1 MKIIITGALG
11 HIGSKIVRLLPEIF
25 PDSEII
31 MIDNLM
37 TQRYVSL
44 FDLPDKG
51 RYQFYEANVLEAE
64 LSSIF
69 EGGDVVLHLAA
80 VTDAA
85 SSFCLLYTSPSPR
98 DA

>member
-11 HIGSKIVRLLPEIF
+11 HIGSKIVRLFPEIF

-44 FDLPDKG
+44 FDLPDKL
-51 RYQFYEANVLEAE
+51 N
-64 LSSIF
+64 
-69 EGGDVVLHLAA
+69 HLN
-80 VTDAA
+80 
-85 SSFCLLYTSPSPR
+85 LNN
-98 DA
+98 